1 MLPFTGVFYWFRY
14 DAGKFALR
22 NVWIAPLIGL
32 TIVVYAPYLNNPLV
46 FDDFNIINGTSFL
59 DHTYLFQFSPRWI
72 PYATLAHTYLLA
84 DGSISAM
91 RIGNLA
97 LHAAN
102 AIAVFVLLR
111 ELSLAVLERDVD
123 ATSQNFHSVA
133 FAFLGAALFVVHPLT
148 VYGVGYLIPRT
159 ILISTLFMLLMLI
172 AYLRWLISGR
182 TVLWIWS
189 ATWYLLSVLCK
200 EHSVMA
206 PTVALLLT
214 PLLCRVSGA
223 LMRRLAAPFSVYLLI
238 ALLAT
243 VMTRGGLGRVYE
255 PLAFEMIDAM
265 AAANGQFS
273 YGQSVVTQM
282 YLYFKYLFLWIVP
295 NTGWMSVDMREPLAT
310 TWRAWPYALTALL
323 FLMYPIAAFVMV
335 MRRGRMGIAGWIL
348 AVPWLLFATE
358 LSTVRVQEPFVL
370 YRTYLWFPLL
380 GAIVPLLAYRINTKV
395 VVTLAVPLLCALMI
409 LSSNRLNTFSDALL
423 LWEDAAKLLV
433 TGSEP
438 GAGRIYYNRALA
450 LAAKG
455 RKEEALVDLDRA
467 VLLHPKLGPI
477 YFARAQIRF
486 DLKRFPEAMQDLDV
500 SILSDPNNSSLYT
513 ARAMTLQRLGHLDE
527 ARNEFRKSCDMKD
540 VIGCYALNLT
550 TKGSVAKP

>member
-1 MLPFTGVFYWFRY
+1 
-14 DAGKFALR
+14 
-22 NVWIAPLIGL
+22 
-32 TIVVYAPYLNNPLV
+32 
-46 FDDFNIINGTSFL
+46 
-59 DHTYLFQFSPRWI
+59 
-72 PYATLAHTYLLA
+72 
-84 DGSISAM
+84 
-91 RIGNLA
+91 
-97 LHAAN
+97 
-102 AIAVFVLLR
+102 
-111 ELSLAVLERDVD
+111 
-123 ATSQNFHSVA
+123 
-133 FAFLGAALFVVHPLT
+133 
-148 VYGVGYLIPRT
+148 
-159 ILISTLFMLLMLI
+159 
-172 AYLRWLISGR
+172 
-182 TVLWIWS
+182 
-189 ATWYLLSVLCK
+189 
-200 EHSVMA
+200 MA